1 MKALA
6 YQFVGFGLVFSTVLS
21 AQDIHFTQYQM
32 QPLHQSPAMAGIGHD
47 MRAVL
52 QYRNQ

>member
-32 QPLHQSPAMAGIGHD
+32 QPLHQSPSMAGIGRD